1 MSIVRRQDAIVTVS
15 QDTRKKQITILGLN
29 ASATSLLGYETAQ
42 LMGQPLQNILA
53 PAGKDQVS
61 NVVEFVPDAP
71 ELDESLGKLR
81 ELTVQ
86 PRQGRAIGLALKVVR
101 SISEDGKLMFHLLL
115 RDNSLR
121 RAMDGDASRPKTSR
135 QFNLDAA
142 TGLPDSRTLPKE
154 YVTASSLRDGNN
166 LVPTTLALITLDG
179 YRESIDRFGED
190 AAHKL
195 LGSVGT
201 LFIRNLRDVDTV
213 TYLGNG
219 QLGLIL
225 VGADTAGAH
234 VALGRLRWLMSAN
247 VIQVNE
253 DEQALFTISA
263 GFCEIRPGVSYEETL
278 ERCQSALH
286 WAEESGG
293 NFAQECVESAA

>member
-1 MSIVRRQDAIVTVS
+1 
-15 QDTRKKQITILGLN
+15 
-29 ASATSLLGYETAQ
+29 
-42 LMGQPLQNILA
+42 
-53 PAGKDQVS
+53 PAGKEQVA
-61 NVVEFVPDAP
+61 NVVEFTPEMA
-71 ELDESLGKLR
+71 ELDESLGKIR

-86 PRQGRAIGLALKVVR
+86 PRQGRPLGLALKVVR

-121 RAMDGDASRPKTSR
+121 RAMDGNANRPKTSR
-135 QFNLDAA
+135 QFTLDDA

-154 YVTASSLRDGNN
+154 YTTATSLRDGND
-166 LVPTTLALITLDG
+166 LVPATLALISLDG
-179 YRESIDRFGED
+179 FRDIADRFGDE

-195 LGSVGT
+195 LGSVGS

-213 TYLGNG
+213 AYLGSG
-219 QLGLIL
+219 QLGLVL
-225 VGADTAGAH
+225 VGADTPGAH

-247 VIQVNE
+247 VIQLNE
-253 DEQALFTISA
+253 DEKAHFTISA
-263 GFCEIRPGVSYEETL
+263 GFCEIRPGVTYEETL
-278 ERCQSALH
+278 EKCGQALK